1 MKLFKRFSKEERK
14 RRQDE
19 REVREFNER
28 QEKYDEALKEAA
40 QKSRFKTLLSRLKFE
55 TYTKRLVA
63 VIIFVCLIDLQLS
76 YVLAFMD
83 KMQIAESLS
92 SQICITI
99 LGTAFIYMLK
109 AYFETKAEKSS
120 KEYENKMR
128 KTIENDIYAH
138 VQSVLGNTGI
148 NLPSIYDLG
157 SGNSEE
163 PMSPPTIDS
172 DEASG

>member
-1 MKLFKRFSKEERK
+1 MKFFKRFSKEEKK

-19 REVREFNER
+19 RELKEFNER

-40 QKSRFKTLLSRLKFE
+40 QKSRFKTILSRLKFE

-63 VIIFVCLIDLQLS
+63 VIIVVCLIDLQLS

-99 LGTAFIYMLK
+99 LGTAFIYMIK
-109 AYFETKAEKSS
+109 AYFETKAEKGS
-120 KEYENKMR
+120 KEYEEKMKR
-128 KTIENDIYAH
+128 DIQNDILSH
-138 VQSVLGNTGI
+138 TQSILNNTGI
-148 NLPSIYDLG
+148 NLPSIYENPNENTEDIM
-157 SGNSEE
+157 N
-163 PMSPPTIDS
+163 PPTIES
-172 DEASG
+172 DRASG